1 MSSATASAIALLK
14 ALLKF
19 AAHNSML
26 GGASGEQEPCD
37 QDFILV
43 DLGGRNKNRLPVLAA
58 IDIALTTASSS
69 RGLVYSASR
78 ITLPEIRKDD

>member
-26 GGASGEQEPCD
+26 GGVTREQEP
-37 QDFILV
+37 L
-43 DLGGRNKNRLPVLAA
+43 
-58 IDIALTTASSS
+58 
-69 RGLVYSASR
+69 
-78 ITLPEIRKDD
+78 

>member
-1 MSSATASAIALLK
+1 MNKS
-14 ALLKF
+14 
-19 AAHNSML
+19 
-26 GGASGEQEPCD
+26 PCD

-43 DLGGRNKNRLPVLAA
+43 DLGGRNKNRLLALAA

-69 RGLVYSASR
+69 HSLVYSAST